1 MNWRRLSSPDLQV
14 FYEPPVLAIPC
25 DPKRSRH
32 QFADDG
38 GDVVALL
45 LFVHAVLRGRRRH
58 DEVDHRSRC
67 VELLGVLDRDAKFLL
82 DAGEEFVERPAHDAY
97 SSGGAPRRVSGS
109 GSTDGLEYNR
119 ALSCFAEL
127 LNTSTVVAAGRTA
140 YIAAEMS
147 TRRKRG
153 KAQSA
158 VVDGADESPIDAP
171 HGSRPE
177 QVYARLRELIV
188 GGLLAPGNRIVETEI
203 ASRLGV
209 SRTPVRE
216 ALQRLLQEGYV
227 IDTLGAQQSRLTVA
241 PLTRDDVHELL
252 TLVGALEGIAA
263 QHAASQRPDVR
274 ATLAK
279 DLRDANAE
287 FHRAGRASPID
298 HEALHDADE
307 RFHRRIVESGA
318 GPRLLALYHAV
329 KPQAER
335 YIRMYISMLTGDIRS
350 SVAEHDIIIGAI
362 TEGRCDDA
370 ESAVESNWR
379 HAADR
384 LSRVIEVAGERGS
397 W

>member
-1 MNWRRLSSPDLQV
+1 
-14 FYEPPVLAIPC
+14 
-25 DPKRSRH
+25 
-32 QFADDG
+32 
-38 GDVVALL
+38 
-45 LFVHAVLRGRRRH
+45 
-58 DEVDHRSRC
+58 
-67 VELLGVLDRDAKFLL
+67 
-82 DAGEEFVERPAHDAY
+82 
-97 SSGGAPRRVSGS
+97 
-109 GSTDGLEYNR
+109 
-119 ALSCFAEL
+119 
-127 LNTSTVVAAGRTA
+127 
-140 YIAAEMS
+140 MS

-153 KAQSA
+153 KAQSPLG
-158 VVDGADESPIDAP
+158 DGAADVPIDAP

-203 ASRLGV
+203 ATRLGV

-252 TLVGALEGIAA
+252 TVVGALEGIAA
-263 QHAASQRPDVR
+263 HHAASLRSEARVSL
-274 ATLAK
+274 TK
-279 DLRDANAE
+279 VLRDANSE

-298 HEALHDADE
+298 HEALYEADD
-307 RFHRRIVESGA
+307 RLHRRIVESGA
-318 GPRLLALYHAV
+318 GPRLLALYEAV

-350 SVAEHDIIIGAI
+350 SVAEHDIIIAAI
-362 TEGRCDDA
+362 AEGRSDDA
-370 ESAVESNWR
+370 EHAVETNWR

-384 LSRVIEVAGERGS
+384 LSRVIELAGERGA